1 MDTLPLQR
9 WLNQKGD
16 NAATALA
23 TVLTGLGIDPAQ
35 VVAAIEAEQKAARV
49 DEWATKIAAEKIDVA
64 ELATAVAAKEAAK
77 AEVVEEK

>member
-1 MDTLPLQR
+1 MDTLQR

-23 TVLTGLGIDPAQ
+23 DVLTGLRVDPAQ

-49 DEWATKIAAEKIDVA
+49 DEWAAKIAAEKIDVA
-64 ELATAVAAKEAAK
+64 ELATAVAAKEAKTEA
-77 AEVVEEK
+77 VEEK